1 MRPLIGVT
9 SLWDDIKSCGW
20 MWQNYLELIWDAGGM
35 PMVLPLYASN
45 QAIEEA
51 VGRCSGFLFTGGQD
65 IAPEYFESKHPQ
77 YCQKPA
83 LVRDALEFKLF
94 DAARQAHRPIFGICR
109 GMQLINVAMGGDLIE
124 DIPSQIGTQTEHR
137 YVTPG
142 TPTMHEVQLLGESY
156 LSKACSEKVI
166 TVNSFH
172 HQAIDRVAPSLKV
185 IARSST
191 DQIVEAVEAEG
202 EDFLVALQ
210 WHPER
215 IYQGRPENL
224 RLVDILLRLRLK
236 SCFSDGSV
244 MQKRLSYKD
253 AIRRSHRE
261 AAYTLAAALLLF
273 LFFWCALFLTADSGV
288 FLFGLPL
295 WFWLSCV
302 GGYLLSVVVVWFL
315 VKKAFRHFE
324 LISDEDK
331 KP

>member
-156 LSKACSEKVI
+156 LSKA
-166 TVNSFH
+166 
-172 HQAIDRVAPSLKV
+172 
-185 IARSST
+185 
-191 DQIVEAVEAEG
+191 
-202 EDFLVALQ
+202 
-210 WHPER
+210 
-215 IYQGRPENL
+215 
-224 RLVDILLRLRLK
+224 
-236 SCFSDGSV
+236 SV

-331 KP
+331 KS

>member
-9 SLWDDIKSCGW
+9 SLWDDI
-20 MWQNYLELIWDAGGM
+20 
-35 PMVLPLYASN
+35 
-45 QAIEEA
+45 
-51 VGRCSGFLFTGGQD
+51 
-65 IAPEYFESKHPQ
+65 
-77 YCQKPA
+77 
-83 LVRDALEFKLF
+83 
-94 DAARQAHRPIFGICR
+94 
-109 GMQLINVAMGGDLIE
+109 
-124 DIPSQIGTQTEHR
+124 
-137 YVTPG
+137 
-142 TPTMHEVQLLGESY
+142 
-156 LSKACSEKVI
+156 
-166 TVNSFH
+166 
-172 HQAIDRVAPSLKV
+172 
-185 IARSST
+185 
-191 DQIVEAVEAEG
+191 
-202 EDFLVALQ
+202 
-210 WHPER
+210 
-215 IYQGRPENL
+215 
-224 RLVDILLRLRLK
+224 K

-273 LFFWCALFLTADSGV
+273 LFFWCALFLTADSDV